1 MARYVR
7 DCAETL
13 ATKMH
18 KTPGTHQH
26 THGPCMGRNGRGQF
40 AERIVTAYDPH
51 AETTG
56 DEESQGGKKNA
67 G

>member
-1 MARYVR
+1 MAKYVR

-13 ATKMH
+13 AAKMH

-40 AERIVTAYDPH
+40 AERVVTA

-56 DEESQGGKKNA
+56 DEESQGGNKNT